1 MPEDGLVFHYPM
13 YVIQAEDLLKL
24 NCLIPHE
31 EAVRRGLIRPVNE
44 ATDKMIIFWSHQWLG
59 RDYPDPEDRQLK
71 CMQSIVNKASSFSG
85 FQAIIAGSEHTK
97 SASDIEQQLGMSK
110 ADFIQAMGK
119 SVHWVDYLSIPQDP
133 SRTDEQTLAINC
145 IPAYTAKSR
154 LMIVLCPPSE
164 HAVTGESCELSTW
177 RKRGWCRLELMSM
190 TWTHPR
196 FPVMI
201 AESPDSLR
209 IGAELMPKKM
219 NASQSACNG
228 EFTCCQGGHMRQGS
242 PVQCDK
248 HIIYSVLDRL
258 HRMYVS
264 NVKAEV
270 GEGLKWRWAKSLRH
284 VVLAGTLQAEEV
296 VLNSSLSKFLDD
308 YSLSIGSLDEAG
320 NTPLHWAAY
329 VGNFESV
336 CELLSHESAANLL
349 DSRNRAEMHPDI
361 HQYSLIAGAGV
372 TPLMLAAERGFSN
385 IVLALLVAGAEV
397 NALATFGATAL
408 NLAATR
414 GYTDCVSILLER
426 EADVT
431 TQLNSQSTF
440 FGHCVGFTALHS
452 AAIAGHTETVCLL
465 LDSEAD
471 PNHAS
476 QMGVYP
482 IHCAVAINDNVEI
495 VNALLAAGADHTV
508 STSAEHPVESWKH
521 VTAMEIANSSSRN
534 QSMKRL
540 SRRASIQT
548 QFFTYAEDATYTY
561 HLHDFDNVSPGS
573 RSNHGSKSGSLT
585 FVKT

>member
-1 MPEDGLVFHYPM
+1 MGTTASSACHSSCSAYNSKDLWTCASSLPPRGRCYGVASPNCCHSDGLVFHYPM

-24 NCLIPHE
+24 TCFIPHE
-31 EAVRRGLIRPVNE
+31 QALKQGLIRPVDE
-44 ATDKMIIFWSHQWLG
+44 AKDNMIIFWSHQWLG
-59 RDYPDPEDRQLK
+59 RDYPDPEDRQLN
-71 CMQSIVNKASSFSG
+71 CMQSIVSKASSFSG

-133 SRTDEQTLAINC
+133 SRVDEQALAINC

-164 HAVTGESCELSTW
+164 HTVTGESCELSSW

-190 TWTHPR
+190 TWTHSR

-201 AESPDSLR
+201 AESTDSLR

-219 NASQSACNG
+219 NASQAACNG
-228 EFTCCQGGHMRQGS
+228 EFTCCQDGHMRDGS

-248 HIIYSVLDRL
+248 HIIYSVLDQL
-258 HRMYVS
+258 HHMYVR
-264 NVKAEV
+264 NVKAEF

-284 VVLAGTLQAEEV
+284 VVLAGSLEADKV
-296 VLNSSLSKFLDD
+296 VLNSPLWKFLED
-308 YSLSIGSLDEAG
+308 YSLSIGTLDEAG

-329 VGNFESV
+329 VGNCESV
-336 CELLSHESAANLL
+336 CELLSDDHAVNLI
-349 DSRNRAEMHPDI
+349 DCRNREEMHPDI

-414 GYTDCVSILLER
+414 GYTDCVS
-426 EADVT
+426 
-431 TQLNSQSTF
+431 
-440 FGHCVGFTALHS
+440 
-452 AAIAGHTETVCLL
+452 
-465 LDSEAD
+465 
-471 PNHAS
+471 
-476 QMGVYP
+476 
-482 IHCAVAINDNVEI
+482 
-495 VNALLAAGADHTV
+495 
-508 STSAEHPVESWKH
+508 
-521 VTAMEIANSSSRN
+521 
-534 QSMKRL
+534 
-540 SRRASIQT
+540 
-548 QFFTYAEDATYTY
+548 
-561 HLHDFDNVSPGS
+561 
-573 RSNHGSKSGSLT
+573 
-585 FVKT
+585 